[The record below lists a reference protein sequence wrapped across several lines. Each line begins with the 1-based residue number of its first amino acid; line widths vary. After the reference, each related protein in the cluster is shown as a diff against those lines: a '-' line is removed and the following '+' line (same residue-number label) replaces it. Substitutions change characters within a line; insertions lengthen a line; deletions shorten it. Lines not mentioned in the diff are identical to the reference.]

1 VAGAAAAADG
11 EVGDVE
17 RMKDEDEDGCTW
29 FPVRHISDIDVGPPP
44 SHVRA
49 TASAFGGALRS
60 PGHAT
65 SEKCDKAL
73 AVSQLVR
80 IALRSRSAP
89 VPLPPDARAYMTSIF
104 SAAAVAAAATA
115 GLGRRLAAM

>member
-1 VAGAAAAADG
+1 
-11 EVGDVE
+11 
-17 RMKDEDEDGCTW
+17 MKDDDEDGSTW
-29 FPVRHISDIDVGPPP
+29 FPVRHISDIDLGPPP

-60 PGHAT
+60 PARAT

-89 VPLPPDARAYMTSIF
+89 LPLPPDARAYMTSIF
-104 SAAAVAAAATA
+104 SAAVAAAAATA